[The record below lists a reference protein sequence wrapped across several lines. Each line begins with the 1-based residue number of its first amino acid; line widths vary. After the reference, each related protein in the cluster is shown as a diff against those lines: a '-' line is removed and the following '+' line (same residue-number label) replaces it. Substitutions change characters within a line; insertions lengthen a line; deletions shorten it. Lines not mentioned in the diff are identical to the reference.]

1 MNGWLKNLAGF
12 ILFGSVT
19 MQMLP
24 NQKYE
29 QYVKLFTGFLMII
42 IVLQPILKI
51 RSSDI
56 YLEDKI
62 RNFIQEQSDLEQ
74 KIGREGMVFQEETLK
89 ISEDT
94 TELVEI
100 PEITKVEVLAVD

>member
-1 MNGWLKNLAGF
+1 MSEWLKSMVGF
-12 ILFGSVT
+12 MLLVSVT

-29 QYVKLFTGFLMII
+29 QYVRLFTGFLMII

-51 RSSDI
+51 RSSNT
-56 YLEDKI
+56 YLENKV
-62 RNFIQEQSDLEQ
+62 REFVQEQSDLEE
-74 KIGREGMVFQEETLK
+74 KISKEGMSFQEKTLK
-89 ISEDT
+89 LSEDI

-100 PEITKVEVLAVD
+100 PEITRVEVLVGD